1 MMFITSDSF
10 ARGRRLSMIARSA
23 SSRRLAS
30 ARARTTPPTSGDTTI
45 RSGYFCFHTSP
56 SNTGDAYTLST
67 GMSKNPWIWSACRST
82 VRTRFTPAETI
93 RFATSLAVIGT
104 RAARWRRSCR
114 AYPKYGTTAVMRPAL
129 ARRRASAITSNSM
142 RLSLVGGQVD
152 CTMKTSRP
160 RTFSINSIATSPSL
174 NLLTWALPSGRVRR
188 AAILCTSCGLAFPA
202 NTIIL
207 PADTVPPRV
216 TWSTDHHLNR
226 ILGWGA
232 RDRTWE
238 WRDQN
243 PLPYRLAT
251 PQIQNL
257 QGLSPLRFEPH
268 HQRRSVAAPGH
279 ETSP

>member
-1 MMFITSDSF
+1 
-10 ARGRRLSMIARSA
+10 
-23 SSRRLAS
+23 
-30 ARARTTPPTSGDTTI
+30 
-45 RSGYFCFHTSP
+45 
-56 SNTGDAYTLST
+56 
-67 GMSKNPWIWSACRST
+67 
-82 VRTRFTPAETI
+82 
-93 RFATSLAVIGT
+93 
-104 RAARWRRSCR
+104 
-114 AYPKYGTTAVMRPAL
+114 
-129 ARRRASAITSNSM
+129 
-142 RLSLVGGQVD
+142 
-152 CTMKTSRP
+152 
-160 RTFSINSIATSPSL
+160 FSINSIATSPSL

-279 ETSP
+279 ETSPARRQQRVYALGRRLVRECREHAGPRTGETGRGVNA